1 MRLRQRP
8 EVFDSAL
15 GQHMY
20 GSPHHFILFDETSIV
35 APVKGLTQVFR
46 EAVEMKKHIHQK
58 VALNRDTGETF
69 LSPIYD
75 EIINSDHFYIHPQNY
90 IVQSNRISNNN
101 QTGKRLAF
109 KSALRKMK
117 L

>member
-8 EVFDSAL
+8 EVFYSAL
-15 GQHMY
+15 AQY
-20 GSPHHFILFDETSIV
+20 VYESPHHFILFDETSLV
-35 APVKGLTQVFR
+35 PPVKGLTRLFR
-46 EAVEMKKHIHQK
+46 EAVEIKKHIHQK

-75 EIINSDHFYIHPQNY
+75 EIINSDRFYIHPQNY
-90 IVQSNRISNNN
+90 IVQSNKISDNNL
-101 QTGKRLAF
+101 TGKRLAF
-109 KSALRKMK
+109 KSALRKIK